1 MRFGTYYKRRQI
13 LRGFIAKMAI
23 KPRNSARGKDEDVKL
38 KDDRAGVRLVVN
50 HPRNRPV
57 EENGR
62 QVNVA
67 LGKAVCC
74 LRLRAHSEQAI
85 LLPVIGE
92 LTAGG
97 QNRAEEYFQAA
108 QAAAG

>member
-1 MRFGTYYKRRQI
+1 
-13 LRGFIAKMAI
+13 MAI

-67 LGKAVCC
+67 LG
-74 LRLRAHSEQAI
+74 QGG
-85 LLPVIGE
+85 LLS
-92 LTAGG
+92 
-97 QNRAEEYFQAA
+97 
-108 QAAAG
+108 